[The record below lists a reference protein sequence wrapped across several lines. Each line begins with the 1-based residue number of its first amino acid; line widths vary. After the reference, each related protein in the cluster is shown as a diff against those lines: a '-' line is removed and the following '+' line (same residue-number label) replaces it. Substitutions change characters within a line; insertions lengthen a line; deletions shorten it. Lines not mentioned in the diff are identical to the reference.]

1 MTPQTSLLTALA
13 TLLIACPEAVDKE
26 SCPRQ
31 GHALLQIGRE
41 ARQHI
46 AVHDDAGFKVL
57 VVGAP
62 RTGTQSM
69 ATALSRLG
77 LRPLHTGIEL
87 SSRLPWCNYLFG
99 NGTFEEAMSTMAG
112 YDSAMDEPFHLIFE
126 EVMRRFPDCKFV
138 LPATDPDKWYA
149 SCLEFAAS
157 HQQPTHPLLG
167 DSRCHNLHYFGC
179 DFSVAQSPELKARC
193 MAGYLAHVEN
203 VRNLVPAERLL
214 VFNMSDGYRP
224 LANFLGK
231 PTPDEPFPYADHFKT
246 NRSVQLLENRSVT
259 ADNSSNTVQDNSSN
273 TVHDNTFDIVL
284 ESE

>member
-1 MTPQTSLLTALA
+1 MTPPISLLTAVAALW
-13 TLLIACPEAVDKE
+13 IACPEAVDTE
-26 SCPRQ
+26 TCPRE

-77 LRPLHTGIEL
+77 LHPLHSGNEL

-99 NGTFEEAMSTMAG
+99 NGSFEEAMSTMVG
-112 YDSAMDEPFHLIFE
+112 YDSAMDEPFHLIYA

-138 LPATDPDKWYA
+138 LPATDPEKWYA
-149 SCLEFAAS
+149 SCLRFAES
-157 HQQPTHPLLG
+157 HIPPIKPLLG
-167 DSRCHNLHYFGC
+167 DARCYNLNYFGC
-179 DFSVAQSPELKARC
+179 AFEVPQTPELKAHC
-193 MAGYLAHVEN
+193 MAGYLAHCEN
-203 VRNLVPAERLL
+203 VRLLIPAERLL

-231 PTPDEPFPYADHFKT
+231 PTPDEPFPYADRFSTKT
-246 NRSVQLLENRSVT
+246 VPFWGKQPGNESVI
-259 ADNSSNTVQDNSSN
+259 DIVQDNSS
-273 TVHDNTFDIVL
+273 TFDIVL